1 MIDSI
6 VNNFLIPFVTLAG
19 PLLATALAALAVKLI
34 YKLAAKA
41 GIELDAQKEAALRGK
56 IRGAILHTEQT
67 FAKKLRAA
75 KEDGKLTTS
84 EAAQAL
90 GKTMQ
95 LSLKALG
102 RDGVKILGNIT
113 GKGQAVLSE
122 VIEEE
127 VAALKLIPKA

>member
-1 MIDSI
+1 MVDTI
-6 VNNFLIPFVTLAG
+6 VNNFLLPFITLAG
-19 PLLATALAALAVKLI
+19 PIIATVLSGLVIVWVK
-34 YKLAAKA
+34 KLADKA
-41 GIELDAQKEAALRGK
+41 GIELNAEKEAALRGK

-75 KEDGKLTTS
+75 KEDGKLTTT
-84 EAAQAL
+84 EAAQAF

-102 RDGVKILGNIT
+102 RDGIKVLGNIT